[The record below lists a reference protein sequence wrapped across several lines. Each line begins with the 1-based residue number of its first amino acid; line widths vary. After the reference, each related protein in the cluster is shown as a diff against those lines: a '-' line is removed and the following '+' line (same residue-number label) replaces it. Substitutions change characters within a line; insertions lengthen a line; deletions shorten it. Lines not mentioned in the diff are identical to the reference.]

1 MRATTRVSISIRSIS
16 YKSRVDERGVGSSIF
31 TCGSMVRHEH
41 ISTKWSVQDY
51 RIAMHPRYLSWLDL
65 MPSGIS
71 PQFSWRLRSPIEV
84 FGFQKLRTD
93 RPQILAHC
101 SVWRLLSISL
111 KNPRGGCALTSRIDG
126 FPSLCMIQ
134 TWERELVVLISFLV
148 SYISA
153 PSVLR
158 CNSPHHYF

>member
-111 KNPRGGCALTSRIDG
+111 KNPRGGCALTSRNDG
-126 FPSLCMIQ
+126 FPCSVWFKRRNVSL
-134 TWERELVVLISFLV
+134 VALISFLV

-153 PSVLR
+153 RSVLQCR
-158 CNSPHHYF
+158 DTEI